1 MPVTSLDRQVFIA
14 RAAAFIG
21 ARYNKVAAT
30 SSDRLNGVLADVQR
44 YVRYNEEDG
53 IPAAYGLTAYGL
65 GWSIET
71 GRINGQTHIALKAM
85 TTRRLLALVQDL
97 HSHCANMGEMPAYL
111 MGLNL

>member
-1 MPVTSLDRQVFIA
+1 MSLDRSTFVS

-44 YVRYNEEDG
+44 YARYNEEDG
-53 IPAAYGLTAYGL
+53 IPSSYGLVAYGLAWT
-65 GWSIET
+65 IET
-71 GRINGQTHIALKAM
+71 GRVNGQTHIALKAM
-85 TTRRLLALVQDL
+85 PVRRLLALVYAL
-97 HSHCANMGEMPAYL
+97 SANCANMGEYARYL